1 LEGDVIQQP
10 AAPFASQP
18 ALPDAQPT
26 PAPQAQPEQKA
37 PDLARKKKL
46 FEESRDL
53 TQDARTESLTDCD
66 YYDSEQLS
74 DTVKKALRNR
84 KQPELVINRV
94 KPAINGILGVVQRGK
109 SEPRAWPR
117 TPKDEDSADVA
128 TDALRY
134 IGESNRFD
142 DLKLDVFK
150 DILVPGTGAAIVEID
165 ADKQVTV
172 KQVRWEEFFYDARS
186 RRADFDDA
194 RVKGIAK
201 WMYADDVAAMYK
213 DKSDEIDRTVAD
225 GSMGAIDE
233 SFTDRPQ
240 GQSWVDR
247 RNRRLMVVEM
257 YEKEGGEWT
266 RCVFHSGGWLEYGPS
281 PYLDHKGRPTC
292 PIEAQSAYVTRNN
305 DRYGAVRD
313 MRGPQDEVNKRRSKS
328 LHMLS
333 TRQLEETQPGAATI
347 NPDLARAEAARPD
360 GIIPAGYRISPNNDV
375 VSGHMALL
383 QEAKAEIERLGPN
396 PAILGREGADSS
408 GRALLA
414 RQQSGLVELAILF
427 GALEDWE
434 LRIYRQMWARAR
446 QFWTDPMWIR
456 VTDDEGSPKFVQLN
470 EPQMGPGQVVQTAD
484 GQIGIQPQVLGYKN
498 QVAEM
503 DVDIII
509 DATPDTA
516 NLQQEQFQDLVQ
528 IVGSNPVYAQQVPFE
543 MLLELS
549 AVPHKRQMLD
559 KLKGYRVD
567 AQKAQAAASQ
577 QQQQIATAGAQA
589 KIENIGANTQLT
601 HAKGILTA
609 VQAQKA
615 MDAPV
620 MLPGQGSTG
629 FDPSQASG
637 PPAFQ
642 NGQ

>member
-74 DTVKKALRNR
+74 DTVKKALRKR

-134 IGESNRFD
+134 MGETNRFD

-172 KQVRWEEFFYDARS
+172 KQVRWEEFFYDPRS

-194 RVKGIAK
+194 RFKGIAK

-247 RNRRLMVVEM
+247 RNRRLMVVEL

-266 RCVFHSGGWLEYGPS
+266 RCVYHSGGWLEYGPS

-528 IVGSNPVYAQQVPFE
+528 IVGSNPPMRNRSRSRCCWRCQPSRT
-543 MLLELS
+543 S
-549 AVPHKRQMLD
+549 ARCWT
-559 KLKGYRVD
+559 
-567 AQKAQAAASQ
+567 S
-577 QQQQIATAGAQA
+577 
-589 KIENIGANTQLT
+589 
-601 HAKGILTA
+601 
-609 VQAQKA
+609 
-615 MDAPV
+615 
-620 MLPGQGSTG
+620 
-629 FDPSQASG
+629 
-637 PPAFQ
+637 
-642 NGQ
+642 

>member
-1 LEGDVIQQP
+1 LGRV
-10 AAPFASQP
+10 
-18 ALPDAQPT
+18 LLR
-26 PAPQAQPEQKA
+26 PEV
-37 PDLARKKKL
+37 PPR
-46 FEESRDL
+46 R
-53 TQDARTESLTDCD
+53 
-66 YYDSEQLS
+66 
-74 DTVKKALRNR
+74 LRGR
-84 KQPELVINRV
+84 
-94 KPAINGILGVVQRGK
+94 
-109 SEPRAWPR
+109 
-117 TPKDEDSADVA
+117 
-128 TDALRY
+128 
-134 IGESNRFD
+134 RF
-142 DLKLDVFK
+142 
-150 DILVPGTGAAIVEID
+150 
-165 ADKQVTV
+165 
-172 KQVRWEEFFYDARS
+172 
-186 RRADFDDA
+186 
-194 RVKGIAK
+194 KGIAK

-247 RNRRLMVVEM
+247 RNRRLMVVEL

-266 RCVFHSGGWLEYGPS
+266 RCVYHSGGWLEYGPS

-456 VTDDEGSPKFVQLN
+456 VTDDEGAPKFVQLN
-470 EPQMGPGQVVQTAD
+470 EPQMGPGQVVQRSRDGYAGDPASGARLQEPSRRDGRGYHHRRHARHGQPPTGAVPGPGAD
-484 GQIGIQPQVLGYKN
+484 RRIKP
-498 QVAEM
+498 A
-503 DVDIII
+503 
-509 DATPDTA
+509 
-516 NLQQEQFQDLVQ
+516 
-528 IVGSNPVYAQQVPFE
+528 YAQQVPFE
-543 MLLELS
+543 MLLEMSSHPAQAPDAGQAEDLPRAIPTGPGRGAAATAADRHS
-549 AVPHKRQMLD
+549 GRSGQDREHRGQHPAYPRQGHPD
-559 KLKGYRVD
+559 RRPGSKGHGCAGHAAGAGGYRVRSI
-567 AQKAQAAASQ
+567 AGLRAAS
-577 QQQQIATAGAQA
+577 ISERPIGPTGRPPPGLTGA
-589 KIENIGANTQLT
+589 
-601 HAKGILTA
+601 A
-609 VQAQKA
+609 VA
-615 MDAPV
+615 
-620 MLPGQGSTG
+620 
-629 FDPSQASG
+629 
-637 PPAFQ
+637 
-642 NGQ
+642 